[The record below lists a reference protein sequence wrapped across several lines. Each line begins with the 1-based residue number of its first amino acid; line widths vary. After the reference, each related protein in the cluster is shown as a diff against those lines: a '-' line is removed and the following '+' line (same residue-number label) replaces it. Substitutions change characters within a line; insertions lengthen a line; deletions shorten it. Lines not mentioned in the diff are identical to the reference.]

1 MTVRQNLRIRAGIR
15 ILLTNGLVMLTTLLI
30 AFSVSCQATPP
41 TEEEAAST
49 STEINISG
57 FAFVPATVTVTVGT
71 TVTWTNLDSVAHT
84 VTSETDLFDSGNLAR
99 NATFSYSFADRG
111 TFSYYCAN
119 HPSILSERSKV
130 IVE

>member
-1 MTVRQNLRIRAGIR
+1 MTVKQNFKIRAGIR
-15 ILLTNGLVMLTTLLI
+15 ILLTNGLVMLAMLLI

-41 TEEEAAST
+41 TEEGAAST

-111 TFSYYCAN
+111 TFSYYCAI
-119 HPSILSERSKV
+119 HPSMRGKV
-130 IVE
+130 SVE